1 MGLLSKTT
9 IESVT
14 DKIAA
19 EIQVQLNALD
29 TMQASWSGE
38 SLFNLIDALGDPD
51 AEIALGSAANRVDQA
66 MMPENWHRHGYQH
79 DTSVVID
86 QNPMVKAMIA
96 DTARKAFYQDL
107 KSYIESE
114 NGGGYANVAA
124 YLAAVGASLHPY
136 FAEVAYAVSSNAL
149 QNSSGLT
156 PGVFT
161 PIHGTIPP
169 NACYVGTAGSWTD
182 NTTDAADVG
191 ASDVAIFASDNA
203 CVVLG
208 FNRPVSAIAVQLGTT
223 ASADCDVEFTYSAG
237 GTTYNT
243 LTVVDGTTGMGA
255 SEIITFTP
263 PSDWAMT
270 NVDTGGNYYAATD
283 LVPRYY
289 IQMKRTKNA
298 DGILRLP
305 IVTWF
310 RGVPTEV
317 YNSSSRLSGLVKQP
331 PLALVRITNAAGGTV
346 EVIDT
351 ITPNTTHFDLPG
363 DHLKFEVLA
372 IGTGGNSNTI
382 TISYTDQDGNAATKA
397 QTAWDMAAVA
407 AGDLW
412 PASTTYLELAA
423 GDTGILTFLTTAWA
437 ATANTDSVILAVVSD
452 IPAARTPAL

>member
-66 MMPENWHRHGYQH
+66 MMPENWHRHGYQR

-114 NGGGYANVAA
+114 NGGEYANVAA

-136 FAEVAYAVSSNAL
+136 FAEVAYAVSANAL

-161 PIHGTIPP
+161 PVHGTIPP

-182 NTTDAADVG
+182 DTTDAADVG
-191 ASDVAIFASDNA
+191 ASDVAIFASDND

-208 FNRPVSAIAVQLGTT
+208 FNRPVSAIAVQLGTK

-243 LTVVDGTTGMGA
+243 LTVTDGTTGMGA

-289 IQMKRTKNA
+289 IQMKRTK
-298 DGILRLP
+298 DTVVTP
-305 IVTWF
+305 PVVTWF

-317 YNSSSRLSGLVKQP
+317 YNSSGRLSGLVKQP

-346 EVIDT
+346 KVIDT

-397 QTAWDMAAVA
+397 QTAWNMSSVA

-412 PASTTYLELAA
+412 PASTSYLKLAA
-423 GDTGILTFLTTAWA
+423 SDTGILTFLTTAWA
-437 ATANTDSVILAVVSD
+437 ATANTNSVILAVVSD

>member
-66 MMPENWHRHGYQH
+66 MMPENWHRHGYQR

-114 NGGGYANVAA
+114 NGGEYANVAA

-136 FAEVAYAVSSNAL
+136 FAEVAYAVSANAL

-182 NTTDAADVG
+182 DTTDAADVG
-191 ASDVAIFASDNA
+191 ASDVAIFASDND

-208 FNRPVSAIAVQLGTT
+208 FNRPVSAIAVQLGTE
-223 ASADCDVEFTYSAG
+223 ASSDCDVEFTYSAG
-237 GTTYNT
+237 GSTYNT
-243 LTVVDGTTGMGA
+243 LTVTDGTTGMGA

-270 NVDTGGNYYAATD
+270 NVDTGGNYFAATD

-289 IQMKRTKNA
+289 IQMKRTENTVVTPPVA
-298 DGILRLP
+298 
-305 IVTWF
+305 TWF

-397 QTAWDMAAVA
+397 QTAWNMSSVA

-412 PASTTYLELAA
+412 PASTSYLELAA